1 MINLIKEDIS
11 MVMKNDPAAKR
22 LSEVLFTSPGLHA
35 VMAYRISHH
44 LYKKRFVFTAKLMSY
59 FARIWTG
66 VEIHPAAQIGRGLFI
81 DHGMGI
87 VIGETVIIKD
97 YVTLFQGVTLGGRGH
112 ANVSTKRHP
121 TVESN
126 AWISAGAKV
135 IGNITIGENSKVG
148 AGAVVLK
155 DVPPNCT
162 VVGIPAQIVKRSNL
176 VSLIEESRS
185 EKSASI

>member
-1 MINLIKEDIS
+1 MINLIKEDIN
-11 MVMKNDPAAKR
+11 MVMINDPAAKR
-22 LSEVLFTSPGLHA
+22 LSEVLFTSAGLHA
-35 VMAYRISHH
+35 VMSYRISHH
-44 LYKKRFVFTAKLMSY
+44 LYKKGFVFAAKLLSY
-59 FARIWTG
+59 VSRIWTG
-66 VEIHPAAQIGRGLFI
+66 VEIHPAAKIGRGLFI

-112 ANVSTKRHP
+112 ANASTKRHP

-176 VSLIEESRS
+176 VVLIEEKRT
-185 EKSASI
+185 EQSASI